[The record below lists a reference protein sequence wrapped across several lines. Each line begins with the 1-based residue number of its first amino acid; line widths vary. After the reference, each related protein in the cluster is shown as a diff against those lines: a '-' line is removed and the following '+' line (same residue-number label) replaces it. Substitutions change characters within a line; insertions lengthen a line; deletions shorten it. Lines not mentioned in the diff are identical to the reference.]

1 MDQEGLKIGHLGL
14 KIMFWTQNTCF
25 CQKKLFF
32 LVKLAF
38 EPARLSWACHIAWS
52 LPDCLEPASDACVR
66 PWNVQPG
73 GGLVV
78 KTNGEPNNI
87 FGRLP
92 RFFID
97 LSS

>member
-14 KIMFWTQNTCF
+14 KVMFWTQNTCF

-38 EPARLSWACHIAWS
+38 EPARLSLACHIAWS
-52 LPDCLEPASDACVR
+52 LPACLEPASDACVR

-73 GGLVV
+73 GFLVV
-78 KTNGEPNNI
+78 KPYGQPNNI

-97 LSS
+97 L